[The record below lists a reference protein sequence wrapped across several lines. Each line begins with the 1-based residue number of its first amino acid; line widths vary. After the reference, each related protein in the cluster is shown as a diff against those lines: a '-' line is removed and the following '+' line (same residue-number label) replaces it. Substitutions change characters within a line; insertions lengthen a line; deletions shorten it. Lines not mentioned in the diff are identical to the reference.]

1 MKSTES
7 LAALERFGK
16 RVIRTSE
23 ASALWQVSL
32 PSASK
37 TLSRLSSAGLVRE
50 VRSGIWAV
58 GAAAPDVLEVVP
70 VLTRPYP
77 SYVSMYSALFRHGM
91 IEQIPRALHVVSL
104 GRPKRVVTT
113 LGTVVI
119 HHLQPEMFGGYQGE
133 TSFRSGIATPE
144 KALVDT
150 VTVLSSRGGKVT
162 LPEVE
167 LPVSFS
173 TGEVQRWTERLP
185 SRRVRTIVNRNL
197 DRIIKC
203 STLSPR
209 TLRSSISLNLGA

>member
-1 MKSTES
+1 MKSTEA

-16 RVIRTSE
+16 KVITTSE
-23 ASALWQVSL
+23 AAALWQVSL
-32 PSASK
+32 SSASK
-37 TLSRLSSAGLVRE
+37 TLSRIGTAELVRE
-50 VRSGIWAV
+50 VRSGIWSV
-58 GAAAPDVLEVVP
+58 GVAMPDILQVVP

-113 LGTVVI
+113 LGTVMI
-119 HHLQPEMFGGYQGE
+119 HHLQPEVFGGYEGE
-133 TSFRSGIATPE
+133 SVSSSGIATPE

-167 LPVSFS
+167 IPDSFNI
-173 TGEVQRWTERLP
+173 TEVRRWTNKLP
-185 SRRVRTIVNRNL
+185 SGRVRTIVNQNL
-197 DRIIKC
+197 ERIID
-203 STLSPR
+203 SANVGDESV
-209 TLRSSISLNLGA
+209 A

>member
-1 MKSTES
+1 M
-7 LAALERFGK
+7 
-16 RVIRTSE
+16 
-23 ASALWQVSL
+23 
-32 PSASK
+32 
-37 TLSRLSSAGLVRE
+37 
-50 VRSGIWAV
+50 
-58 GAAAPDVLEVVP
+58 
-70 VLTRPYP
+70 
-77 SYVSMYSALFRHGM
+77 
-91 IEQIPRALHVVSL
+91 VSL

-133 TSFRSGIATPE
+133 TSLSSGIATPE

-185 SRRVRTIVNRNL
+185 SRRVRTIVNQNL
-197 DRIIKC
+197 DRIIKLA
-203 STLSPR
+203 SVENVP
-209 TLRSSISLNLGA
+209 AA

>member
-16 RVIRTSE
+16 RVLTTSE
-23 ASALWQVSL
+23 AAALWRVSL

-37 TLSRLSSAGLVRE
+37 TLSRLSSAGLVGK

-58 GAAAPDVLEVVP
+58 GTKAPDIREVVP

-91 IEQIPRALHVVSL
+91 IEQIPRSLHVVTL

-113 LGTVVI
+113 LGTVVV
-119 HHLQPEMFGGYQGE
+119 HHLQPELFGGYEGE

-150 VTVLSSRGGKVT
+150 VAVLSSRGRKLT
-162 LPEVE
+162 LPEIE
-167 LPVSFS
+167 FPASFS
-173 TGEVQRWTERLP
+173 TDEVKRWTEQLP
-185 SRRVRTIVNRNL
+185 SARVRTIVHQSL
-197 DRIIKC
+197 DRIIK
-203 STLSPR
+203 LSSVENQP
-209 TLRSSISLNLGA
+209 AA